1 MKKINIMILFMLL
14 SCTDSDIKKNKNDN
28 AINDSNSISIK
39 VDKNVDLGAE
49 MYVFKNNDISLLK
62 NQLRNKLKYPCGAE
76 KTKNIENINQIP
88 GSNYYF
94 FNDETIKKSFTFKC
108 DEESIIYPI
117 GMGIVIDV
125 ERDRVE
131 DIWTQDRKFKHYFDR
146 MINELGYLP
155 NDFKRILHKNYVMI
169 DHGYYFSENF
179 RALSIYSN
187 LKNIPEDVKVG
198 LEANMLTELGFI
210 DNEGIDLLSTTLL
223 NSEDNKLEVQKDIIN
238 FEVIFEKNEQYYF
251 IGEGLTEQLNV
262 KSFNDIFE

>member
-1 MKKINIMILFMLL
+1 MKKINIIILFVLM
-14 SCTDSDIKKNKNDN
+14 SCTESEIEQSKNDN
-28 AINDSNSISIK
+28 AIYNESISTE
-39 VDKNVDLGAE
+39 VNKNIDLSTE

-62 NQLRNKLKYPCGAE
+62 KQLRNKFKYPCSAE
-76 KTKNIENINQIP
+76 NTRNIENINQLP

-108 DEESIIYPI
+108 DEESIIYPT

-146 MINELGYLP
+146 MISELGYLP
-155 NDFKRILHKNYVMI
+155 NDFKRILQKNYIMI
-169 DHGYYFSENF
+169 DHGYYFAENF
-179 RALSIYSN
+179 RTLSIYTN
-187 LKNIPEDVKVG
+187 LKDIPENVKVG

-223 NSEDNKLEVQKDIIN
+223 NNEDNKLEVQKDIIN
-238 FEVIFEKNEQYYF
+238 FEIIFEKDGQYYF
-251 IGEGLTEQLNV
+251 IGEGLTENLNV
-262 KSFNDIFE
+262 ESFDNIFE